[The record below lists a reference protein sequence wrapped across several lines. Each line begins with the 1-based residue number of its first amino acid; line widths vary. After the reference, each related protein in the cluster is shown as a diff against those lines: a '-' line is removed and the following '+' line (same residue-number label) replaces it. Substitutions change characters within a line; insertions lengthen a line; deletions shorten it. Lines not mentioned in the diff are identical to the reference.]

1 MIAPVFSSVLN
12 GYPVPGTGCQ
22 AEEGEKTMNDTI
34 GVDISKPTIDTF
46 RLTPPEQRQF
56 PNDRAGCA
64 ALTGW
69 VGKPAARVV
78 FEPTSACHRLFEATL
93 VAAGV
98 EAVKVNP
105 RAARR
110 FAEATGRLA
119 KTDRIDAAI
128 LARMGAVLDLEGR
141 PAKSETLH
149 DLGESSVARQALIKD
164 RIAATNRAQI
174 AVNPVIRRQFRARL
188 KQIGTQLK
196 EIDAAIATLVAS
208 DPELSRRRNILAS
221 IPGLNPWRRSCYG
234 HGHPDRNARD
244 WRVGQQTGGQ
254 PRRARPDDTPIRQLV
269 GPRSHQRGTAWSA
282 QCALHASPGGAAFQP
297 RSKTEVS
304 TRNIHRP
311 ADLGAKVLL
320 SGGSSTS

>member
-12 GYPVPGTGCQ
+12 GYPVPRTGCQ

-64 ALTGW
+64 ALIGW

-208 DPELSRRRNILAS
+208 DPELSRRRDILAS
-221 IPGLNPWRRSCYG
+221 IP
-234 HGHPDRNARD
+234 
-244 WRVGQQTGGQ
+244 
-254 PRRARPDDTPIRQLV
+254 RA
-269 GPRSHQRGTAWSA
+269 
-282 QCALHASPGGAAFQP
+282 
-297 RSKTEVS
+297 
-304 TRNIHRP
+304 
-311 ADLGAKVLL
+311 
-320 SGGSSTS
+320 